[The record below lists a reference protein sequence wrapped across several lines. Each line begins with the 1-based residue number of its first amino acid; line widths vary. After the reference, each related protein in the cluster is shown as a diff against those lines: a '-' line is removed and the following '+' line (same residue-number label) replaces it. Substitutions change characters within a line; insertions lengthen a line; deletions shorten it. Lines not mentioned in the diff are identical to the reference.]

1 MNSGY
6 QPIFRQ
12 LLEESARA
20 GLSLAGQ
27 GLLVQLHLRA
37 NPRTAIYITNARR
50 IAEETAPSGAA
61 SIEHVRRQLQYL
73 RDLGLVVYPTDR
85 SKRMYPIYLPSF
97 ILQGNPLRIT
107 RPWPQTLMIA
117 ANTPGFRTARRNV
130 GQSPGQSN
138 EFSTT
143 FDFPIVE
150 NYVMTY
156 LQHAQNDWTFQHR
169 DVFSVKIEHDPKGK
183 FHSFI
188 QLSRFNLGCAT
199 QSPGQSP
206 GQSAPQESTQ
216 ANLGF

>member
-6 QPIFRQ
+6 QPIFRA
-12 LLEESARA
+12 LLDAAARA

-37 NPRTAIYITNARR
+37 NPRTAIYHTTARR
-50 IAEETAPSGAA
+50 LAEETAPSVAA
-61 SIEHVRRQLQYL
+61 SIEHVRRQMQYL
-73 RDLGLVVYPTDR
+73 RELGLVVYPTDR
-85 SKRMYPIYLPSF
+85 TKHTYPVYLPSF

-117 ANTPGFRTARRNV
+117 ANTPGFRTARKNA
-130 GQSPGQSN
+130 GQSPGQSH
-138 EFSTT
+138 EFSTQL
-143 FDFPIVE
+143 DFPIVE
-150 NYVMTY
+150 NYIVAY

-188 QLSRFNLGCAT
+188 QLSRFNLGNAG